1 MTVAGIN
8 LTIAIG
14 PIAAKPGRA
23 RDYNIKA
30 LREKER
36 ALVAQAEA
44 AYTRFVAA
52 WSERPKSS
60 SRRAGAAKEER
71 R

>member
-23 RDYNIKA
+23 RDYNVKRSTSVSQIIVSTA
-30 LREKER
+30 S
-36 ALVAQAEA
+36 
-44 AYTRFVAA
+44 T
-52 WSERPKSS
+52 
-60 SRRAGAAKEER
+60 
-71 R
+71 